1 MELQPFKIPSSQIL
15 FANLAL
21 ATRLQCSPT
30 KLLIIFALGPGQ
42 YPDNQYRTCAI
53 SCTTYVRMYM
63 CNIHIDIHMIYC
75 SNIYIY
81 TVYIYTVYI
90 YIVICSWL
98 FRTGQFTI
106 LACCRS
112 PFLWQNPGVVGWQF
126 IEIPIFAREVPIK
139 WLYIIVS
146 QLYANSTPSNMFLRV
161 PINYNVRI
169 YIWVWVKIRY
179 PN

>member
-42 YPDNQYRTCAI
+42 YPDNQYRACAI

-81 TVYIYTVYI
+81 SIYI
-90 YIVICSWL
+90 YIYSIYIHCIYIYCYMFMVVSDRSIHNPCLLQIPISL
-98 FRTGQFTI
+98 AKSRSCRVTIHRNPHFRE
-106 LACCRS
+106 RS
-112 PFLWQNPGVVGWQF
+112 PHKMALYHC
-126 IEIPIFAREVPIK
+126 IPIICQFNTKQHVPK
-139 WLYIIVS
+139 S
-146 QLYANSTPSNMFLRV
+146 SN
-161 PINYNVRI
+161 
-169 YIWVWVKIRY
+169 
-179 PN
+179 